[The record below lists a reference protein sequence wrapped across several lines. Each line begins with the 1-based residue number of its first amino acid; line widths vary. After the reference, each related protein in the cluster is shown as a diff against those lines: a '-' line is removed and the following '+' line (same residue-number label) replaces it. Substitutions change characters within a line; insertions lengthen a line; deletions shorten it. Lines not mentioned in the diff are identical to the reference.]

1 MTDFLT
7 LIVQQSVN
15 GVYLGCLYVMVALG
29 LTLIYG
35 VLNQINFAHAD
46 FVTVGAFTAF
56 FTVTRFATKW
66 LGVPDTAAYLFSLVA
81 ALGAGAILGLA
92 VSAGVFAPLRRSGAD
107 ELRPLIATIGV
118 SVLLENGQLALF
130 GPIPYQF
137 DSPLARETVRFGK
150 IFVSGQS
157 LLVVGVS
164 VLAIAALY
172 AFMRF
177 TFLGKALRAVAQ
189 DRDTAGL
196 MGINENLVIALTIVI
211 ASALAG
217 VAGALLGPVVVLTPF
232 TGASLIVKAFAC
244 VIIGGFGNMEGT
256 IIAGLFIGI
265 IEAFTVQY
273 LGSGLIDLVVFA
285 MLLAMMVVRPT
296 GHIAERKEENV

>member
-1 MTDFLT
+1 VPDL
-7 LIVQQSVN
+7 LALVVQQSVN

-56 FTVTRFATKW
+56 FVATRFATRM
-66 LGVPDTAAYLFSLVA
+66 LGLPDTGGYLLSLIA
-81 ALGAGAILGLA
+81 ALGAGAVLGILVNA
-92 VSAGVFAPLRRSGAD
+92 AVFAPLRRQGAD

-137 DSPLARETVRFGK
+137 DSPFARETIRLGP
-150 IFVSGQS
+150 IFFSAQS
-157 LLVVGVS
+157 VLVVAVS
-164 VLAIAALY
+164 VASITALY

-189 DRDTAGL
+189 DRETAGL
-196 MGINENLVIALTIVI
+196 MGINPNLVIALTIVI

-217 VAGALLGPVVVLTPF
+217 MGGALLGPVVVLTPF
-232 TGASLIVKAFAC
+232 TGASLIVKAFAI
-244 VIIGGFGNMEGT
+244 VIIGGFGNMQGT
-256 IIAGLFIGI
+256 IIAGLLVGV

-285 MLLAMMVVRPT
+285 LLLTMLVVRPT
-296 GHIAERKEENV
+296 GLIAERKEENV